1 MPLSA
6 VLFNRIRFNNIKKYL
21 FYDIL
26 KCLADTCTDLR
37 QYKFENTIMILNN
50 DVSKLYYNDN
60 LFRQTILDYRRK
72 MKAKYPQFRFG
83 LNLRGLQLDCSVNK
97 LHDIFK
103 DVYYVDLTDAKELI
117 DITPL
122 KGIPIVRLP
131 GCDQL
136 ANIGIFSHISHK
148 KDLSPQM
155 INLNYVML
163 DWSYIVDDEYIVV
176 QKTNYIDI
184 ELDWYYN
191 TEDHYII
198 VNSFISLAYCHAITD
213 FSSLKGIM
221 YVDLRGCRQIT
232 NSDLIHFSNT
242 KILNLSGCYLIT
254 DIRVLSHLEAL
265 NISNCQ
271 YIMDASPLSKLSTL
285 ILSGCDSIRDVSAL
299 GNIKN
304 LDLSSCR
311 NIYDFSALGKVKK
324 LNLSYC
330 SNISNLSDLI
340 NIDDL
345 DLSGC
350 DITDIPP
357 FNSRRLNLSNCH
369 KITDFSKLT
378 NVKELLFRHCK
389 QITNKDMP
397 FFVNK
402 CFLDLTG
409 CTNITNVDI
418 LLDNVKVLDLSFCTG
433 IKDLSPFADDRIN
446 TLQRYYTRRLK

>member
-72 MKAKYPQFRFG
+72 MKAKYPQFKFG
-83 LNLRGLQLDCSVNK
+83 LNLRELNLDYSVNT

-103 DVYYVDLTDAKELI
+103 DVYYVDLADAKELI

-221 YVDLRGCRQIT
+221 YVDLRGCSQIT

-242 KILNLSGCYLIT
+242 KILNLSGCYHIT
-254 DIRVLSHLEAL
+254 DISILSHLEAL
-265 NISNCQ
+265 NISDCDC
-271 YIMDASPLSKLSTL
+271 IMDVSPLSKLSTV
-285 ILSGCDSIRDVSAL
+285 ILSGCKSITDVSAL
-299 GNIKN
+299 GNVTN
-304 LDLSSCR
+304 LDLSYCR
-311 NIYDFSALGKVKK
+311 KIYDFSALGQVKK

-330 SNISNLSDLI
+330 SNISNLHDLI
-340 NIDDL
+340 NVDNL
-345 DLSGC
+345 NLSGC

-357 FNSRRLNLSNCH
+357 FNSRRLNLSYCC

-378 NVKELLFRHCK
+378 NVKELLFRHCS
-389 QITNKDMP
+389 QITDNDLQ

-402 CFLDLTG
+402 RFLDLTS
-409 CTNITNVDI
+409 CEKITNVDI
-418 LLDNVKVLDLSFCTG
+418 LLDNVKVLDLSWCTG
-433 IKDLSPFADDRIN
+433 ITDLSPFADDEIN
-446 TLQRYYTRRLK
+446 TLQRYYIRKLK

>member
-6 VLFNRIRFNNIKKYL
+6 VLFNCIIFNNIKKYL
-21 FYDIL
+21 LHDML
-26 KCLADTCTDLR
+26 RCLADTCTSLR
-37 QYKFENTIMILNN
+37 QYKFENTIMILNP
-50 DVSKLYYNDN
+50 DTSKLYYNLK
-60 LFRQTILDYRRK
+60 LFRQTILDYRKK
-72 MKAKYPQFRFG
+72 MKTKYPQFKFG
-83 LNLRGLQLDCSVNK
+83 LNLRELYLDCSVNT
-97 LHDIFK
+97 LHDIFE
-103 DVYYVDLTDAKELI
+103 DVYYVDLADAKELI

-148 KDLSPQM
+148 KDLSLQM

-221 YVDLRGCRQIT
+221 YVDLRGCSQIT

-254 DIRVLSHLEAL
+254 DVSMLSHLEAL
-265 NISNCQ
+265 NISDCD

-285 ILSGCDSIRDVSAL
+285 ILSGCKSITDVSAL
-299 GNIKN
+299 GNVTN
-304 LDLSSCR
+304 LDLSYCR
-311 NIYDFSALGKVKK
+311 NIYDFSALGQVKK

-330 SNISNLSDLI
+330 SNIGNLSDLI
-340 NIDDL
+340 NVDNL
-345 DLSGC
+345 NLSGC
-350 DITDIPP
+350 NITDIPP
-357 FNSRRLNLSNCH
+357 FNSKRLNLSYCC

-378 NVKELLFRHCK
+378 NVKELLFRHCS
-389 QITNKDMP
+389 QITDNDLQ

-402 CFLDLTG
+402 RFLDLTS
-409 CTNITNVDI
+409 CEKITNVDI

-433 IKDLSPFADDRIN
+433 IRDCSLFADDEIN
-446 TLQRYYTRRLK
+446 TLQRYYIRKLK

>member
-1 MPLSA
+1 
-6 VLFNRIRFNNIKKYL
+6 
-21 FYDIL
+21 
-26 KCLADTCTDLR
+26 
-37 QYKFENTIMILNN
+37 MILNN

-83 LNLRGLQLDCSVNK
+83 LNLRELQLDCSVNT
-97 LHDIFK
+97 LHDIFE
-103 DVYYVDLTDAKELI
+103 DVYYVDLTDTTELI
-117 DITPL
+117 DITSL
-122 KGIPIVRLP
+122 KGIPIVRLT
-131 GCDQL
+131 GCPQL
-136 ANIGIFSHISHK
+136 ANIGILSHIGHK
-148 KDLSPQM
+148 KHLSPQM
-155 INLNYVML
+155 INLNYVQL
-163 DWSYIVDDEYIVV
+163 DWSYITDDEYIVV
-176 QKTNYIDI
+176 QKRNYVDI
-184 ELDWYYN
+184 AYWYYN
-191 TEDHYII
+191 HYII
-198 VNSFISLAYCHAITD
+198 VNSFISLAYCHSITD
-213 FSSLKGIM
+213 FSSLKDIM

-311 NIYDFSALGKVKK
+311 NINDFSALGKVKK

-402 CFLDLTG
+402 RFLDLTG

-418 LLDNVKVLDLSFCTG
+418 LLDNVQVLDLTWCTG
-433 IKDLSPFADDRIN
+433 ITDCSPFADDGIT
-446 TLQRYYTRRLK
+446 TLDRYYIRKLK

>member
-1 MPLSA
+1 MVLSA
-6 VLFNRIRFNNIKKYL
+6 VLFNCIIFNIIKKYL
-21 FYDIL
+21 LHDML
-26 KCLADTCTDLR
+26 RCLADTCTDLR
-37 QYKFENTIMILNN
+37 QYKFEYIMILNN
-50 DVSKLYYNDN
+50 DISKLYYNDN

-83 LNLRGLQLDCSVNK
+83 LNLRQLQLDCSVNK

-103 DVYYVDLTDAKELI
+103 DVYYVDLTDTTELI

-122 KGIPIVRLP
+122 KGIPIVRLT
-131 GCDQL
+131 GCPQL
-136 ANIGIFSHISHK
+136 ANIGILSHIGHK
-148 KDLSPQM
+148 KDLSLQM
-155 INLNYVML
+155 INLNYVQL
-163 DWSYIVDDEYIVV
+163 DWSYITDDEYIVV
-176 QKTNYIDI
+176 QKKNYVDIDSY
-184 ELDWYYN
+184 WYYN
-191 TEDHYII
+191 HYII
-198 VNSFISLAYCHAITD
+198 VNSFISLAYCHSITD
-213 FSSLKGIM
+213 FSSLKDIM
-221 YVDLRGCRQIT
+221 YVDLRGCSQIT

-254 DIRVLSHLEAL
+254 DISVLSHLEAL
-265 NISNCQ
+265 NISNCE

-340 NIDDL
+340 NVDDL

-389 QITNKDMP
+389 QIKNKDVP

-402 CFLDLTG
+402 DFLDLTG

-418 LLDNVKVLDLSFCTG
+418 LLDNVKVLDLSWCTG
-433 IKDLSPFADDRIN
+433 ITDLSPFADDGI
-446 TLQRYYTRRLK
+446 TALDRYYIRKLK

>member
-1 MPLSA
+1 
-6 VLFNRIRFNNIKKYL
+6 
-21 FYDIL
+21 
-26 KCLADTCTDLR
+26 
-37 QYKFENTIMILNN
+37 MILNN
-50 DVSKLYYNDN
+50 DISKLYYNDN

-83 LNLRGLQLDCSVNK
+83 LNLRQLQLDCSVNT
-97 LHDIFK
+97 LHNIFE

-122 KGIPIVRLP
+122 KGIPIVRLN
-131 GCDQL
+131 GCHQL
-136 ANIGIFSHISHK
+136 ANISILSHIGHK
-148 KDLSPQM
+148 HLSPQM
-155 INLNYVML
+155 INLNYVQL
-163 DWSYIVDDEYIVV
+163 DWSYIVDNEYILIE
-176 QKTNYIDI
+176 KRNYVDIDSI
-184 ELDWYYN
+184 WYYN
-191 TEDHYII
+191 HYII

-213 FSSLKGIM
+213 FSSLKGIV
-221 YVDLRGCRQIT
+221 YVDLRGCGQIT

-254 DIRVLSHLEAL
+254 DISVLSHLEAL
-265 NISNCQ
+265 NISNCE

-285 ILSGCDSIRDVSAL
+285 ILSGCDSITDVSAL

-304 LDLSSCR
+304 LDLSNCR
-311 NIYDFSALGKVKK
+311 NIYNFSALGQVKK

-330 SNISNLSDLI
+330 SNIGNLSDLI
-340 NIDDL
+340 NVDEL

-378 NVKELLFRHCK
+378 NVKELLFRDCK

-402 CFLDLTG
+402 CFLDLTS

-418 LLDNVKVLDLSFCTG
+418 LLDNVKVLDLSWCTG
-433 IKDLSPFADDRIN
+433 ITDCSPFADDEIN
-446 TLQRYYTRRLK
+446 TLQRYYIRKLK